1 MKDPSIKVHLPLASN
16 SHEVTWQQQCGD
28 HTGKPTRSAAVA
40 AAGTSGE
47 PPPPR
52 TKMAMEDKQ
61 EEAHCVAPSSAA
73 HPGNLRLRADGK
85 RSLLRPLGFSFRSIL
100 GDLDLRLSKLS
111 PRRSKLRRAIISSY
125 GFLRIDLDPADWELR
140 NRERAMES
148 PGTSPR
154 NSARAASLLGRG
166 GGECGV
172 FYSKQRPQSHTRSPC
187 VKDPWD
193 DRRRRTATKSYGR
206 VGRVARMAPCD
217 KRRACV
223 AVTLGR
229 MSSRRWPLLR
239 RTCTCLREGHF

>member
-1 MKDPSIKVHLPLASN
+1 MAAAVRRPY
-16 SHEVTWQQQCGD
+16 QQ
-28 HTGKPTRSAAVA
+28 TTRSAAVA

-52 TKMAMEDKQ
+52 TKMAMEINRRRHI
-61 EEAHCVAPSSAA
+61 A
-73 HPGNLRLRADGK
+73 
-85 RSLLRPLGFSFRSIL
+85 LLPVRQLTQ
-100 GDLDLRLSKLS
+100 LS

-125 GFLRIDLDPADWELR
+125 GFLRINLDPADWELR

-172 FYSKQRPQSHTRSPC
+172 FYSKQRPQPHTRSPC

-193 DRRRRTATKSYGR
+193 DRRRRR
-206 VGRVARMAPCD
+206 Q
-217 KRRACV
+217 RRAMGES
-223 AVTLGR
+223 AVLPEWLPVTSDERVSL
-229 MSSRRWPLLR
+229 
-239 RTCTCLREGHF
+239 